1 MSDSAYLTYYQRNR
15 DIILNRAKDYYGND
29 KERLKRRAR
38 DKYSNLFEE
47 ENTKRENMGRI
58 DTAICLK
65 KRKKIK
71 IISQKLSRDK
81 KVSI

>member
-15 DIILNRAKDYYGND
+15 DIILNSAKDYYGND

-58 DTAICLK
+58 DTAICPK

>member
-58 DTAICLK
+58 DTTICPK